1 MRFRRHAHLP
11 EDAGID
17 LAPML
22 DFFLN
27 LLIFFI
33 IIAAFVRDAGIEV
46 QQPTAQ
52 TAQKQQRNNILIAIT
67 PGGEIWLDR
76 QEVDL
81 RLLRGQIERL
91 RALNPDAAVVIQSDK
106 DARTGLLVQVMD
118 QARLAGVLRVAIAAR
133 ESEPRSK

>member
-1 MRFRRHAHLP
+1 MRFHRHAHVQ

-46 QQPTAQ
+46 QQPVAQ
-52 TAQKQQRNNILIAIT
+52 TTQKQQRNNILIAIS
-67 PGGEIWLDR
+67 PSGEIWLDR
-76 QEVDL
+76 QTIDI

-91 RALNPDAAVVIQSDK
+91 RALNPDAAVVVQADK

-118 QARLAGVLRVAIAAR
+118 QARLAGVQRVAIAAR
-133 ESEPRSK
+133 EPGRTE